1 MIVPLK
7 YFLDQPFQNWSHESA
22 QLIGTILWYVDYRVP
37 IEPLRRKFEQIVRA
51 SRRWDGRVVAFQV
64 TDARERTIELRGLV
78 SAKTAGETFD
88 LRCEVRE
95 KLIAFMREEFS
106 DLLPRNGVELSPKQ
120 AAYLA
125 SIQADAADE
134 GVE

>member
-1 MIVPLK
+1 
-7 YFLDQPFQNWSHESA
+7 
-22 QLIGTILWYVDYRVP
+22 LIGTILWYVDYRVP
-37 IEPLRRKFEQIVRA
+37 VEPLRRKFEQIVRA